1 MIKIGHGF
9 DSHKFKDGE
18 FIILGGIKIPSKR
31 AIVAHSD
38 GDILIHALCD
48 ALLGAMGKGD
58 LGSYFDSSKRF
69 ENISSLHFL
78 KEVIKILNTED
89 YKIINIDATIIT
101 ETPRISKYAQK
112 IEKSLSKFLKIKEEQ
127 VNVKSK
133 SNDNLGYIGRI
144 EGIES
149 HVVILIEK

>member
-89 YKIINIDATIIT
+89 YKIINIDATIIA

-133 SNDNLGYIGRI
+133 SNDNLGYIGRL

-149 HVVILIEK
+149 RVVILIEK

>member
-9 DSHKFKDGE
+9 DAHKFKDGE

-58 LGSYFDSSKRF
+58 LGLYFDSSKRF

-78 KEVIKILNTED
+78 EEVTKILNTEN
-89 YKIINIDATIIT
+89 YRIVNIDATIIT

-112 IEKSLSKFLKIKEEQ
+112 IE
-127 VNVKSK
+127 
-133 SNDNLGYIGRI
+133 
-144 EGIES
+144 ES
-149 HVVILIEK
+149 ISR

>member
-9 DSHKFKDGE
+9 DSHKFQDGE

-48 ALLGAMGKGD
+48 ALLGALGKGD
-58 LGSYFDSSKRF
+58 LGMFFDSSKRF
-69 ENISSLHFL
+69 KDICSLHL
-78 KEVIKILNTED
+78 LSEVIKILDAEG
-89 YKIINIDATIIT
+89 YKIINIDATVIT
-101 ETPRISKYAQK
+101 ETPRISKYAQE
-112 IEKSLSKFLKIKEEQ
+112 IEKSISKFLKINEEQ

-133 SNDNLGYIGRI
+133 SNDNLGYIGRM

>member
-89 YKIINIDATIIT
+89 YKIINIDATIIA

-127 VNVKSK
+127 VNVKS
-133 SNDNLGYIGRI
+133 
-144 EGIES
+144 
-149 HVVILIEK
+149 